1 MNKNAIPHKC
11 WVNLQAYAESDP
23 VGAIVAKRFRQRP
36 CIGKLPKYSRFINF
50 SSNFRNLRVGIHKPL
65 F

>member
-23 VGAIVAKRFRQRP
+23 VGAIVAKWFRQRP
-36 CIGKLPKYSRFINF
+36 CIGKLLKYSWFIDF
-50 SSNFRNLRVGIHKPL
+50 SSNFRNLRVGIH
-65 F
+65 